1 MPVAVAVAVVL
12 LVVATF
18 FGTLS
23 PTEDFAGEDCLLL
36 FLLVLFRR
44 LLLLVVL
51 DGEGVDAVFVVAA
64 AAEAPVVS
72 FGGDDFNVASS
83 DFGCVVL
90 NCSKLRDV
98 CSVFFVAA
106 VSLSW
111 SLFLLLLPPVAFC
124 CC

>member
-1 MPVAVAVAVVL
+1 MVL
-12 LVVATF
+12 VVVATF

-36 FLLVLFRR
+36 FLLLLFRR

-64 AAEAPVVS
+64 AEAAAAAAVEAPVVS
-72 FGGDDFNVASS
+72 FGGDDFDVAFS
-83 DFGCVVL
+83 DFDCVVL
-90 NCSKLRDV
+90 NCKLRDV
-98 CSVFFVAA
+98 CSVFVAA
-106 VSLSW
+106 VSSW
-111 SLFLLLLPPVAFC
+111 SLFLLAFC